1 MCCKIHISNVLRNYS
16 TISKIVV
23 FVRSQIII
31 APEITSLIESLLFRW
46 IVAINA
52 K

>member
-1 MCCKIHISNVLRNYS
+1 MCCKIHICHVLRNYS
-16 TISKIVV
+16 TISEIVV

-31 APEITSLIESLLFRW
+31 ATEITSLIKSLLFGW

-52 K
+52 E